1 MKRTFDLLFSATIL
15 FLFFPFGLLIAV
27 FIKLDSKGSVFFF
40 QTRIGRNGKPFQL
53 WKFRTMF
60 VNAQAFGTLTVG
72 MRDPRITRVGYH
84 LRRLKL
90 DEFPQFVNVLLGE
103 MSVVGPRPETPDF
116 VKLYTDEQRKVLSVS
131 PGITDFASLKYFTEN
146 EILEQSNNPKETY
159 INEVMPQKLQLNLK
173 YIENQK
179 FSTDLKIIGATFLKI
194 FGIK

>member
-1 MKRTFDLLFSATIL
+1 
-15 FLFFPFGLLIAV
+15 
-27 FIKLDSKGSVFFF
+27 
-40 QTRIGRNGKPFQL
+40 
-53 WKFRTMF
+53 MF

-116 VKLYTDEQRKVLSVS
+116 VKLYTAEQRKVLSVR

-194 FGIK
+194 FGFK